1 MLNKLE
7 AIISI
12 HKLCRDLTKENKTE
26 ELKMTLT
33 TNSCDIYKYFQQQQF
48 AVDHLR
54 NEWKIV
60 ADGVAD
66 PPPPPPPRPLPPR
79 FYAKHSLYL
88 QLICTEST
96 DLSAK
101 LLLFAKLLVA
111 NLSVTQYCLS
121 FPLHH
126 SSSEHKGRILSRVD
140 SHFQRDVGSIKVG

>member
-1 MLNKLE
+1 
-7 AIISI
+7 
-12 HKLCRDLTKENKTE
+12 
-26 ELKMTLT
+26 MTLT
-33 TNSCDIYKYFQQQQF
+33 TNSRNIYKYFQQQQF

-54 NEWKIV
+54 NEWKLV

-66 PPPPPPPRPLPPR
+66 RPPPHPVSSLPTSTLNI
-79 FYAKHSLYL
+79 H
-88 QLICTEST
+88 TESIYLININV

-121 FPLHH
+121 LPLHH
-126 SSSEHKGRILSRVD
+126 SSSERKGRILSRVD